1 MAFMNPFKI
10 ARRLRSI
17 GLMGI
22 GQRNA
27 DYVLMHNPRKFYPR
41 VDDKLI
47 TKKLAIAAGL
57 PVPELYAVVREERH
71 HGRLADLGQRQHRQ
85 RCGSRIHA

>member
-1 MAFMNPFKI
+1 MSRFNPIAI
-10 ARRLRSI
+10 ARALRRL

-27 DYVLMHNPRKFYPR
+27 DYVLMHNQRKFYPR

-47 TKKLAIAAGL
+47 TKKLALAAGL
-57 PVPELYAVVREERH
+57 PVPELYAVVR
-71 HGRLADLGQRQHRQ
+71 
-85 RCGSRIHA
+85 